1 MQSEP
6 PLRQDSPFDQQVLT
20 TSLLQTQL
28 QPDKFL

>member
-6 PLRQDSPFDQQVLT
+6 PLRQDAPFDQQVMA
-20 TSLLQTQL
+20 TSLLQAQL